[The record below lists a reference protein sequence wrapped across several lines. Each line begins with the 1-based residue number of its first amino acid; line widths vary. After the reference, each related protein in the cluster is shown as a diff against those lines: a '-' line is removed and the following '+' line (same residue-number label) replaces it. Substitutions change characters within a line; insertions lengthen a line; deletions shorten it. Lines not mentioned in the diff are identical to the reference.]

1 MPLEPIDP
9 REAVE
14 LYLADRE
21 SELAQAT
28 QYAHSSRLGHFV
40 RWCDEQDIDNLNELT
55 GRTLHRYRL
64 WRRRDGDLAPP
75 SEKSQMDTLRVFI
88 RWCGTVDAVP
98 VDLWSKV
105 VSPSLA
111 KGEHARD
118 VMLDTEVADEILEY
132 LATYEYASAR
142 HVTMLLIWHA
152 LLRRG
157 AVRALD
163 VTDYDPLE
171 MSLEVCHRPETGT
184 PIKNKFEGER
194 FTALNDETCGVLD
207 AWLEKRRPDTTD
219 EYGRSPLVSTPQG
232 RLHLTTVQ
240 SYIYSVTRPCEL
252 NGECPHDRDINSCD
266 AAAERSAA
274 SGCPSSLSPH
284 AVRRGAITHWLN
296 ADVPEGVVSAR
307 ANVSPAVLS
316 EHYDRRTRREKMEQ
330 RRRYLDQV

>member
-1 MPLEPIDP
+1 MPLEPLGP
-9 REAVE
+9 TEAVE

-28 QYAHSSRLGHFV
+28 LYAHSSRLGHFI
-40 RWCDEQDIDNLNELT
+40 RWCDEQEIDNLNELT
-55 GRTLHRYRL
+55 GRKLHRYRL

-88 RWCGTVDAVP
+88 RWCGTIDAVP
-98 VDLWSKV
+98 VDLWVKV
-105 VSPSLA
+105 VSPSLS
-111 KGEHARD
+111 KGENARD
-118 VMLDTEVADEILEY
+118 VMLDADVAEEILEY

-163 VTDYDPLE
+163 LEDYNPQE

-184 PIKNKFEGER
+184 PIKNKYEGER
-194 FTALNDETCGVLD
+194 FVALNDETCAVLD
-207 AWLEKRRPDTTD
+207 AWLEKRRPDSTD
-219 EYGRSPLVSTPQG
+219 EYGRTPLVSTPQG

-240 SYIYSVTRPCEL
+240 SYVYSVTRPCEL
-252 NGECPHDRDINSCD
+252 SNECPHDREIETCD

-296 ADVPEGVVSAR
+296 SDV
-307 ANVSPAVLS
+307 PAVLNS
-316 EHYDRRTRREKMEQ
+316 D
-330 RRRYLDQV
+330 LIS